1 MSFALVTVEFKL
13 RGVIHDFDQDK
24 MKLRVD
30 TKYFAFLP
38 ELWSNSLSTA
48 FLHDGWLFLL
58 ITRIHQHRPFRVLQH
73 LEDGP
78 IHSSHTSHPIGRT
91 DLQLGSNPDRRPSIE
106 GAHLFDI
113 CFMCPTVSNDDRFS
127 YTASRPRPHGSVAR
141 PRTAAVSLR
150 NEQRT
155 GIRFDS
161 DDLR

>member
-24 MKLRVD
+24 IKLRVD

-58 ITRIHQHRPFRVLQH
+58 ITRIHQHRLFRVLQH

-113 CFMCPTVSNDDRFS
+113 CFMCPTVSNDE
-127 YTASRPRPHGSVAR
+127 GSVTQLQDLGHMALAR
-141 PRTAAVSLR
+141 ARTEAVSLR

-155 GIRFDS
+155 GVRFDG
-161 DDLR
+161 DELR